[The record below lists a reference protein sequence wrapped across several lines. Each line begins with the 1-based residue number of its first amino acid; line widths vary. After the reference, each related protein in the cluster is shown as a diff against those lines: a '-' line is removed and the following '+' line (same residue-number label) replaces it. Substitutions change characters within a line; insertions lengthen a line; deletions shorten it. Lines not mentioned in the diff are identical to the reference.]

1 MKKILT
7 KRQVEVL
14 DKIKQYQQ
22 EHNTYPSLRILGKL
36 LDISSP
42 NGVKRHVDILISKG
56 YCTSQEKK
64 YVLADET
71 RAFINIKI
79 LGYANAGLPLA
90 LADQSQMGT
99 IAIKADKYIR
109 PEGLFVVII
118 EGDSMNLQKIN
129 GKLLIDNSYALIQSG
144 QNFVN
149 GDCVLVIVDNSA
161 TIKKITTK
169 DGYIV
174 LYPNSNNKKFRE
186 IYLDNDSDV
195 YINGKVIDVL
205 PKIINL

>member
-22 EHNTYPSLRILGKL
+22 EHNTYPSLRTLGKL
-36 LDISSP
+36 LNISSP

-56 YCTSQEKK
+56 YCTSQENK

-129 GKLLIDNSYALIQSG
+129 GKFLIDNSYALIQSG

>member
-1 MKKILT
+1 MKKIIT

-22 EHNTYPSLRILGKL
+22 EHNTYPSLRTLGKL
-36 LDISSP
+36 LNISSP

-129 GKLLIDNSYALIQSG
+129 GKFLIDNSYALIQSG